1 MNSSSPGFGPGSA
14 TSFGSPLASPAN
26 MTPQYGNHMS
36 QPMPSASPLGGMRSS
51 SSPDGSGSDRPNA
64 TPSPVDTGTGTSTST
79 SMSSTS
85 SSTSSSVMPHHPPP
99 VSTQTDEQPPPIK
112 RARVE

>member
-64 TPSPVDTGTGTSTST
+64 TPSPLDTGTGTSTS
-79 SMSSTS
+79 S

>member
-64 TPSPVDTGTGTSTST
+64 TPSPVDTGTSTST
-79 SMSSTS
+79 SS

>member
-26 MTPQYGNHMS
+26 MTPQNGNHMS

-64 TPSPVDTGTGTSTST
+64 TPSPVDTGTGTSTS
-79 SMSSTS
+79 S

>member
-64 TPSPVDTGTGTSTST
+64 TPSPLDTGTGTGTSTS
-79 SMSSTS
+79 S